1 MALTKREDEYHP
13 SMRRH
18 QGHAGPLQGPGAV
31 PQTHR
36 QVEYICSATP
46 VKKVLG
52 QDLQLVLGDARGVHH
67 APDLGSAEEVRC
79 PRHSKV
85 TGGVVDMKVLKS

>member
-1 MALTKREDEYHP
+1 MALTKRGDEYHS

-46 VKKVLG
+46 VKKVRG
-52 QDLQLVLGDARGVHH
+52 QDLQLGGDGAVQGNGQ
-67 APDLGSAEEVRC
+67 AIQLSC
-79 PRHSKV
+79 F
-85 TGGVVDMKVLKS
+85 